1 MILEN
6 PGCFYMR
13 PSSTTSG
20 NFRPSAWALSD
31 SSLWPVRIFP
41 LSCRSTTNSGSRIW
55 VWMTWDNGI
64 CGCYVKGCE
73 YPTCRLQKLWID
85 SCGLKQSLWG
95 SPFYAGGRTLTEL
108 HLTKNTMGNTGVR
121 LLCESLSSSWK
132 LHVLWQY
139 GVDWKKMALRRL
151 AALNLSKLYIYLGCW
166 IVLST
171 DSSLEVRREENH
183 SRSSESA

>member
-139 GVDWKKMALRRL
+139 GVDWKK
-151 AALNLSKLYIYLGCW
+151 NGPEKTG
-166 IVLST
+166 ST
-171 DSSLEVRREENH
+171 
-183 SRSSESA
+183 